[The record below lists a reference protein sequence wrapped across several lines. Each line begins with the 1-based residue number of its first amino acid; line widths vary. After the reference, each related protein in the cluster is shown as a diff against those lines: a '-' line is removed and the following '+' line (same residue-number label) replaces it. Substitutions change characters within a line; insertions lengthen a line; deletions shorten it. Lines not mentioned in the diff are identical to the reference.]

1 VITQKQSRKARRE
14 EREARREMLRRQE
27 AVWQPELDR
36 LDAEAPALSQA
47 VADAQAAVL
56 AAEEELRLARA
67 AASPLQQREGLA
79 VRLGQVRFELL
90 ALDAEDEDDE
100 L

>member
-14 EREARREMLRRQE
+14 EREARRTMLLRQQ
-27 AVWQPELDR
+27 AVWQPQLEQ
-36 LDAEAPALSQA
+36 LDATAPALSQA
-47 VADAQAAVL
+47 VAEAQAAVR
-56 AAEEELRLARA
+56 AAEELLRLARVA
-67 AASPLQQREGLA
+67 AAPLQQREGLA